1 MGDPSEREQFDQEA
15 DVGHVNSAFDANQE
29 KGNIDSTKVF
39 SDEKVEHLLTSNI
52 DFGGKISTIRIEAV

>member
-29 KGNIDSTKVF
+29 KGNIDSTKVV
-39 SDEKVEHLLTSNI
+39 DDAKVEHMLTSNI